1 MKPFISGGTT
11 LKHSPLRSRWAA
23 LGAAELEAPKGTGHC
38 FLAGWEQVGVSVEA
52 GAAGTPHSPL
62 QFPIPA
68 GGQLPPERGTPGRST
83 SWAGRETRRP
93 SGPALH
99 SEHPLLLIGRE
110 GQ

>member
-68 GGQLPPERGTPGRST
+68 GGQLPPERGTP
-83 SWAGRETRRP
+83 A
-93 SGPALH
+93 ALL
-99 SEHPLLLIGRE
+99 P
-110 GQ
+110 GQAERLGDPMDQLCIQSIPCF